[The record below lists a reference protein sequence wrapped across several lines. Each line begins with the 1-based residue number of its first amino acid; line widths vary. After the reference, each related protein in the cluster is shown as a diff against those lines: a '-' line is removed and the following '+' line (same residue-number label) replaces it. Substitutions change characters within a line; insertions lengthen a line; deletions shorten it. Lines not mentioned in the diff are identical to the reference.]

1 MTTGRTII
9 LLLVTV
15 VVVTTWTPL
24 RGAAQKEKDKENI
37 WVEEELRGPGRGPG
51 PGPGRGPERFELTD
65 EETNRI
71 LSSLKQS
78 DPNAV
83 KELEKLRKEDPEKF
97 QAELR
102 RYGREEFGKILR
114 ERIENWR
121 HQRQTEFTDWLTK
134 EYPKEA
140 ENLAKLKENEPK
152 LYFEKFD
159 LIRNKYWRIFD
170 EEKRNPELAEV
181 LKEDLRLK
189 DKRDDLVIRIKA
201 AKNEKDK
208 KKLLTELEEVV
219 SKRYDLI
226 VRQKEIAYE
235 RLLKWLEGLR
245 NRVRESRDEI
255 IKFQNKEVKAENVKK
270 HIKDLTEES
279 TPPPFR
285 WD

>member
-9 LLLVTV
+9 LLLVTA

-37 WVEEELRGPGRGPG
+37 WVEEEPRGPGRGPG
-51 PGPGRGPERFELTD
+51 PGPGRWPERFELTD

-140 ENLAKLKENEPK
+140 ENLTKLKENEPK

-189 DKRDDLVIRIKA
+189 DKRDDLVTRIKA

>member
-9 LLLVTV
+9 LLLVTA

-37 WVEEELRGPGRGPG
+37 WVEEEPRGPGRGPG
-51 PGPGRGPERFELTD
+51 PGPGRWPERFELTD

-140 ENLAKLKENEPK
+140 ENLTKLKENEPK

>member
-9 LLLVTV
+9 LLLVTA

-37 WVEEELRGPGRGPG
+37 WAEEELRGPGLGPG
-51 PGPGRGPERFELTD
+51 PGLGRGPERFKLTD

-83 KELEKLRKEDPEKF
+83 KKLEKLRTEDPEKF

-102 RYGREEFGKILR
+102 RYGREEFGKIIR

-121 HQRQTEFTDWLTK
+121 HQRQTEFLDWLTK

-140 ENLAKLKENEPK
+140 ENLAKFKENEPK

-159 LIRNKYWRIFD
+159 LIRNKYWRIF
-170 EEKRNPELAEV
+170 EEERRNPELAEV

-189 DKRDDLVIRIKA
+189 DKRDELVTRIKA

-208 KKLLTELEEVV
+208 QKLLAELEEVI
-219 SKRYDLI
+219 SRRYDLI

-255 IKFQNKEVKAENVKK
+255 MKWQNEKVKAENVKK
-270 HIKDLTEES
+270 HIKDLIEES
-279 TPPPFR
+279 TPPFR